1 MCKWRINVILITN
14 CSYFVKV
21 PSWLKRC
28 SIWCTPFK
36 NRCLQKTYLLLIHI
50 DSLNH
55 IRLKRDSSLSVHFL
69 SSKNGTKT
77 SFQNRFLKVLKID
90 IVIFFQEVSYLK
102 HLEKYLLTWLT
113 GIIKHLRIQ
122 MVFNFCIK
130 KSRHIIRSQL
140 FITLNVT
147 FGYSWCFWYCLYIL
161 YVIIKKCFNF
171 LYMTER
177 SFNKVQFDFCGICLT
192 AYSNH

>member
-1 MCKWRINVILITN
+1 MHIFPNYPIFWIIWNIWKIISVSEFNRYLLIQSAISKKMCKWRFNVILITN

-36 NRCLQKTYLLLIHI
+36 NCCLQKTYLLLIHI

-90 IVIFFQEVSYLK
+90 IVIFFQELSYLK
-102 HLEKYLLTWLT
+102 HLGKYSLTRLSSLT
-113 GIIKHLRIQ
+113 
-122 MVFNFCIK
+122 N
-130 KSRHIIRSQL
+130 RH
-140 FITLNVT
+140 
-147 FGYSWCFWYCLYIL
+147 
-161 YVIIKKCFNF
+161 
-171 LYMTER
+171 
-177 SFNKVQFDFCGICLT
+177 
-192 AYSNH
+192 H